1 MINLIVTSEIT
12 RVFQIAFPSF
22 LKIRYDFLQSEI
34 DRIINDPIFR
44 PQIDQLDPD
53 EFYLSEYYR
62 ELKKICQRID
72 QTDWKT
78 GDYIINNPS
87 WHWRILAENI
97 RSTMSSLA
105 LRRKIYSILEKY
117 DFKLTDDCQLELEE
131 LKKKSYFSPFVVE
144 NIQRSKS
151 WPSMPTH
158 IGFKLDYAF
167 SSGQMFKMSD
177 DYLCSFQNEDGTWTN
192 VQLVV
197 PATVREEFTGKLLK
211 PVFMKRSDGQYIG
224 HARYCIEP
232 KCNPNAKNILGVDIG
247 DVKPYS
253 AVILYPNKTVSSELL
268 PSHQAFRL
276 SEKISQLLSIVKQ
289 TSEKAKRVN
298 AYITDDIWVRPE
310 TILKQENRIDYKNN
324 VRSKITYLKETLV
337 TQEAHELVALAWEN
351 NCKEIHIENLKWA
364 KDLRTYWNFADFRR
378 RLEEI
383 AEVYSIKI
391 VLVNPAFTSVT
402 HPITGE
408 HGQKKNRDICFPS
421 GEVFDRD
428 YLAAI
433 NIART
438 KPKGLKYKPIIVKN
452 YKTKSHTPKMYKVDN
467 DNSRKGL
474 IRKHILT
481 IYNDCLTN
489 KNKVPQTVVYL
500 PIFDVTDNVTTKLVL
515 MSYMTKQQSYALCQK
530 QCDGYSLTE
539 YPFNTI
545 FEGI

>member
-1 MINLIVTSEIT
+1 MASEIT
-12 RVFQIAFPSF
+12 RTFQISFPSF
-22 LKIRYDFLQSEI
+22 LKKRYDFLQAEL
-34 DRIINDPIFR
+34 DRIINDPVFR
-44 PQIDQLDPD
+44 PQIDRLDPD

-97 RSTMSSLA
+97 RSTMSSLT
-105 LRRKIYSILEKY
+105 LRRKICSILEKY
-117 DFKLTDDCQLELEE
+117 DFKLTDDCQSELEE
-131 LKKKSYFSPFVVE
+131 LRKKSYFSPFVVE

-177 DYLCSFQNEDGTWTN
+177 NHLCSFQNEDSSWTD

-211 PVFMKRSDGQYIG
+211 PVFIKRSDGQYIG
-224 HARYCIEP
+224 HARYCVKP
-232 KCNPNAKNILGVDIG
+232 KYNPNAKNVLGVDIG
-247 DVKPYS
+247 DIKPYS
-253 AVILYPNKTVSSELL
+253 AVVLYSNKTVGPELL
-268 PSHQAFRL
+268 PSNQVIRL
-276 SEKISQLLSIVKQ
+276 SKKISQLLSIIKE
-289 TSEKAKRVN
+289 TSEKVKRVN
-298 AYITDDIWVRPE
+298 AYINHDIQVRPE

-324 VRSKITYLKETLV
+324 VRSKITNLKETLV
-337 TQEAHELVALAWEN
+337 TQEAHEIVDLAWQN

-364 KDLRTYWNFADFRR
+364 NDLRAYWNFAKFRH

-383 AEVYSIKI
+383 AEVYGIKVI
-391 VLVNPAFTSVT
+391 LVNPAYTSTT
-402 HPITGE
+402 HPSTGE
-408 HGQKKNRDICFPS
+408 HGKKKNRDIHFS
-421 GEVFDRD
+421 TGDVFDRD

-438 KPKGLKYKPIIVKN
+438 KSKGLKYKPIIVKK

-474 IRKHILT
+474 IRKRILT
-481 IYNDCLTN
+481 IYNDCLTI

-500 PIFDVTDNVTTKLVL
+500 PIFDVANKVTTKLVL
-515 MSYMTKQQSYALCQK
+515 MSYMTRQQSYALCQK
-530 QCDGYSLTE
+530 KCDGYSLTE
-539 YPFNTI
+539 YPFDTI
-545 FEGI
+545 FESV

>member
-1 MINLIVTSEIT
+1 MINLTMASKIT

-22 LKIRYDFLQSEI
+22 LKIRYDFLQAEL
-34 DRIINDPIFR
+34 DRIINDPVFR

-53 EFYLSEYYR
+53 EFYLSDYYR
-62 ELKKICQRID
+62 ELKRICQRID

-105 LRRKIYSILEKY
+105 LRRKIYSILKKY
-117 DFKLTDDCQLELEE
+117 DFILTKDCQLELDE
-131 LKKKSYFSPFVVE
+131 LKSKSYFSPFVIE

-177 DYLCSFQNEDGTWTN
+177 DYLCSFQNEDGTWTD

-197 PATVREEFTGKLLK
+197 PGTIREEFTGKLLK
-211 PVFMKRSDGQYIG
+211 PVFIKRSDGQYIG
-224 HARYCIEP
+224 HARYCVEP
-232 KCNPNAKNILGVDIG
+232 KSNPNAKNILGVDIG
-247 DVKPYS
+247 DIKPYS
-253 AVILYPNKTVSSELL
+253 AVVLYSNKTVSSELL
-268 PSHQAFRL
+268 PSRQIFRL
-276 SEKISQLLSIVKQ
+276 SDKISQLLAIVKQ
-289 TSEKAKRVN
+289 TSEKVKRVN

-324 VRSKITYLKETLV
+324 VRSKITHLKETLV
-337 TQEAHELVALAWEN
+337 TQEAHELIALAWEN

-364 KDLRTYWNFADFRR
+364 KDLRPYWNFADFRR

-383 AEVYSIKI
+383 AEVYGIKI
-391 VLVNPAFTSVT
+391 VLVNPAYTSVT

-408 HGQKKNRDICFPS
+408 HGQKKNRDIHFSS
-421 GEVFDRD
+421 GEIFDRD

-438 KPKGLKYKPIIVKN
+438 KPKGLKYNSIVVTK

-500 PIFDVTDNVTTKLVL
+500 PIFDVANNVTTKLVL
-515 MSYMTKQQSYALCQK
+515 MSYMTKQQSYALRQK

>member
-1 MINLIVTSEIT
+1 MINLIMMSEIT

-22 LKIRYDFLQSEI
+22 LKTRYDFLQTEL
-34 DRIINDPIFR
+34 DRIINDPVFR

-62 ELKKICQRID
+62 ELKRICQRID

-117 DFKLTDDCQLELEE
+117 DFVLTEDCQLELET
-131 LKKKSYFSPFVVE
+131 LKKDSYFSPFVIE

-151 WPSMPTH
+151 RPSMPTH

-177 DYLCSFQNEDGTWTN
+177 DYLCSFQNEDGTWTD

-197 PATVREEFTGKLLK
+197 PGTIREEFTGKLLK
-211 PVFMKRSDGQYIG
+211 PVFIKRSDGQYVG
-224 HARYCIEP
+224 HARYCVEP
-232 KCNPNAKNILGVDIG
+232 KSNPNAKNILGVNIG
-247 DVKPYS
+247 DIKPYS
-253 AVILYPNKTVSSELL
+253 AVVLYPNKTVSSELL
-268 PSHQAFRL
+268 PSRQVFRL
-276 SEKISQLLSIVKQ
+276 SEKISQLLSIAKQ
-289 TSEKAKRVN
+289 TAEKVKRVN
-298 AYITDDIWVRPE
+298 TYITDDIWVHPE
-310 TILKQENRIDYKNN
+310 TILKQENRMDHKNN
-324 VRSKITYLKETLV
+324 IRSKITHLKEPLV
-337 TQEAHELVALAWEN
+337 TQEAHEIVALAWEN

-383 AEVYSIKI
+383 AEIYGIKV
-391 VLVNPAFTSVT
+391 VLVNPAYTSVT
-402 HPITGE
+402 HPVTGE
-408 HGQKKNRDICFPS
+408 HGQKKNRNIHFS
-421 GEVFDRD
+421 TGEIFDRD

-438 KPKGLKYKPIIVKN
+438 KPKGLKYKPIIIKT
-452 YKTKSHTPKMYKVDN
+452 YKPKSHTPKMYKVNN

-474 IRKHILT
+474 IRKRILT

-500 PIFDVTDNVTTKLVL
+500 PIFDVANTVTTKLVL
-515 MSYMTKQQSYALCQK
+515 MSYITKQQSYALRQK

>member
-1 MINLIVTSEIT
+1 MINLIMTSEIT
-12 RVFQIAFPSF
+12 RVFQIAFPPF
-22 LKIRYDFLQSEI
+22 LKTRYDFLQVEI
-34 DRIINDPIFR
+34 DRIINDPVFR

-53 EFYLSEYYR
+53 EFYLSDYYR
-62 ELKKICQRID
+62 ELKRICQRID

-78 GDYIINNPS
+78 GDYIINNSS

-117 DFKLTDDCQLELEE
+117 DFVLTKDCQLELDT
-131 LKKKSYFSPFVVE
+131 LKKDSYFSPFVIE

-167 SSGQMFKMSD
+167 SSGQMFKMSN
-177 DYLCSFQNEDGTWTN
+177 DYLCSFQNEDGTWTD

-197 PATVREEFTGKLLK
+197 PATIREEFTGKLLK
-211 PVFMKRSDGQYIG
+211 PVFIKRSDGRYIG

-232 KCNPNAKNILGVDIG
+232 KHNPKAKNILGVDIG

-268 PSHQAFRL
+268 PSRQVFRL
-276 SEKISQLLSIVKQ
+276 SDKISQLLAIAKQ
-289 TSEKAKRVN
+289 TSEKVTRVN
-298 AYITDDIWVRPE
+298 AYITDDIWVCPA

-324 VRSKITYLKETLV
+324 VRSKITHLKETLI
-337 TQEAHELVALAWEN
+337 TQEAHELVDLAWKN

-383 AEVYSIKI
+383 AEVYSIKV
-391 VLVNPAFTSVT
+391 VLVNPAFTSVS

-408 HGQKKNRDICFPS
+408 HGQKKNRNIHFSS
-421 GEVFDRD
+421 GEIFDRD

-438 KPKGLKYKPIIVKN
+438 NPKGLKYNPIVVTK
-452 YKTKSHTPKMYKVDN
+452 YKTKSHTPKMYKVNN

-500 PIFDVTDNVTTKLVL
+500 PIFDVANNVTTKLVL
-515 MSYMTKQQSYALCQK
+515 MSYMTKQQSYAQCQK

-539 YPFNTI
+539 YPFDTI

>member
-1 MINLIVTSEIT
+1 MINLIMASKIT
-12 RVFQIAFPSF
+12 RVFQIAFPPF
-22 LKIRYDFLQSEI
+22 LKIRYDFLQAEL
-34 DRIINDPIFR
+34 DRIINDPVFR

-53 EFYLSEYYR
+53 EFYLSDYYR
-62 ELKKICQRID
+62 ELKRICQGID

-97 RSTMSSLA
+97 RSTMSSLV

-117 DFKLTDDCQLELEE
+117 DFVLTEDCQLELET
-131 LKKKSYFSPFVVE
+131 LKKDSYFSPFVVE

-177 DYLCSFQNEDGTWTN
+177 DYLCSFQNEDGTWTD

-197 PATVREEFTGKLLK
+197 PGTIREEFTGKLLK
-211 PVFMKRSDGQYIG
+211 PVFIKRSDGQYIG

-232 KCNPNAKNILGVDIG
+232 KSNPNAKNILGVDIG

-253 AVILYPNKTVSSELL
+253 VVVLYSNKTVSSELL
-268 PSHQAFRL
+268 PSRQVFKL
-276 SEKISQLLSIVKQ
+276 SAKISQLLVIAKE
-289 TSEKAKRVN
+289 TSEKVKRVN

-310 TILKQENRIDYKNN
+310 TILKQENRMDYKNN
-324 VRSKITYLKETLV
+324 VRSKITHLKETLV

-383 AEVYSIKI
+383 AEIYGIKV
-391 VLVNPAFTSVT
+391 VLVNPAYTSVT

-408 HGQKKNRDICFPS
+408 HGRKKNRDIYFSS
-421 GEVFDRD
+421 GGVFDRD

-438 KPKGLKYKPIIVKN
+438 KPKGLKYKPIVVKT

-474 IRKHILT
+474 IRKRILT
-481 IYNDCLTN
+481 IYNDCLTI

-515 MSYMTKQQSYALCQK
+515 MSYMTKQQSYALRQK

-539 YPFNTI
+539 YPFSTI

>member
-1 MINLIVTSEIT
+1 MINLIMTSEIT
-12 RVFQIAFPSF
+12 RVFQIAFPPF
-22 LKIRYDFLQSEI
+22 LKTRYDFLQAEI
-34 DRIINDPIFR
+34 DRIINDPVFR

-53 EFYLSEYYR
+53 EFYLSDYYR
-62 ELKKICQRID
+62 ELKRICQRID

-117 DFKLTDDCQLELEE
+117 DFVLTKDCQLELDT
-131 LKKKSYFSPFVVE
+131 LKKDSYFSPFVIE

-167 SSGQMFKMSD
+167 SSGQMFKMSN

-197 PATVREEFTGKLLK
+197 PATIREEFTGKLLK
-211 PVFMKRSDGQYIG
+211 PVFIKRSDGQYIG

-232 KCNPNAKNILGVDIG
+232 KHNPKAKNILGIDIG

-268 PSHQAFRL
+268 PSRQVFRL
-276 SEKISQLLSIVKQ
+276 SNKISQLLAIAKQ
-289 TSEKAKRVN
+289 TSEKVKRVN
-298 AYITDDIWVRPE
+298 AYITDDIWVRSE

-324 VRSKITYLKETLV
+324 VRSKITHLKETLV

-383 AEVYSIKI
+383 AEVYGIKI
-391 VLVNPAFTSVT
+391 VLVNPAYTSVT

-408 HGQKKNRDICFPS
+408 HGQKKNRDIHFSS
-421 GEVFDRD
+421 GEIFDRD

-438 KPKGLKYKPIIVKN
+438 KPKGLKYNPIVVTK

-500 PIFDVTDNVTTKLVL
+500 PIFDVANNVTTKLVL
-515 MSYMTKQQSYALCQK
+515 MFYMTKQQSYALRQK

>member
-1 MINLIVTSEIT
+1 MTNLIMASKIT
-12 RVFQIAFPSF
+12 RVFQIVFPPF
-22 LKIRYDFLQSEI
+22 LKIRYDFLQAEL
-34 DRIINDPIFR
+34 DRIINDPVFR

-53 EFYLSEYYR
+53 EFYLSDYYR
-62 ELKKICQRID
+62 ELKRICQRID
-72 QTDWKT
+72 QTNWKT

-97 RSTMSSLA
+97 RSTMSSLV

-117 DFKLTDDCQLELEE
+117 DFVLTEDCQLELET
-131 LKKKSYFSPFVVE
+131 LKKDSYFSPFVIE

-177 DYLCSFQNEDGTWTN
+177 DYLCSFQNEDGTWTD

-197 PATVREEFTGKLLK
+197 PGTIREEFSGKLLK
-211 PVFMKRSDGQYIG
+211 PVFIKRSDGQYIG

-232 KCNPNAKNILGVDIG
+232 KLNPNAKNILGVDIG

-253 AVILYPNKTVSSELL
+253 AVVLYSNKTVSSELL
-268 PSHQAFRL
+268 PSRQVFKL
-276 SEKISQLLSIVKQ
+276 SAKISQLLAIAKE
-289 TSEKAKRVN
+289 TSEKVKRVN

-310 TILKQENRIDYKNN
+310 TILKQENRMDYKNN
-324 VRSKITYLKETLV
+324 VRSKITHLKETLV
-337 TQEAHELVALAWEN
+337 TQEAHELVTLAWEN

-364 KDLRTYWNFADFRR
+364 KDLRTYWNFANFRR

-383 AEVYSIKI
+383 AEIYGIKV
-391 VLVNPAFTSVT
+391 VLVNPAYTSVT

-408 HGQKKNRDICFPS
+408 HGQKKNRDIRFSS

-438 KPKGLKYKPIIVKN
+438 KPKGLKYKPIVVKT
-452 YKTKSHTPKMYKVDN
+452 YKTKSHTPKMYKTDN
-467 DNSRKGL
+467 NNTRKGL
-474 IRKHILT
+474 IRKRILT

-539 YPFNTI
+539 YPFSTI

>member
-1 MINLIVTSEIT
+1 MINLTMASKIT

-22 LKIRYDFLQSEI
+22 LKIRYDFLQAEL
-34 DRIINDPIFR
+34 DRIINDPVFR
-44 PQIDQLDPD
+44 PQIDQLDPN
-53 EFYLSEYYR
+53 EFYLSDYYR
-62 ELKKICQRID
+62 ELKRICQRID

-105 LRRKIYSILEKY
+105 LRRKIYSILKKY
-117 DFKLTDDCQLELEE
+117 DFILTKDCQLELDE
-131 LKKKSYFSPFVVE
+131 LKSKSYFSPFVIE

-177 DYLCSFQNEDGTWTN
+177 DYLCSFQNEDGTWTD

-197 PATVREEFTGKLLK
+197 PGTIREEFTGKLLK
-211 PVFMKRSDGQYIG
+211 PVFIKRSDGQYIG
-224 HARYCIEP
+224 HARYCVEP
-232 KCNPNAKNILGVDIG
+232 KSNPNAKNILGVDIG
-247 DVKPYS
+247 DIKPYS
-253 AVILYPNKTVSSELL
+253 AVVLYSNKTVSSESL
-268 PSHQAFRL
+268 PSRQVFRL
-276 SEKISQLLSIVKQ
+276 SEKISQLLTIAKE
-289 TSEKAKRVN
+289 TSEKVKRVN

-310 TILKQENRIDYKNN
+310 TILKQENRMVYKNN
-324 VRSKITYLKETLV
+324 IRSKITHLKETLV

-383 AEVYSIKI
+383 AEVYGIKI
-391 VLVNPAFTSVT
+391 VLVNPAFTSVS

-408 HGQKKNRDICFPS
+408 HGQKKNRDIHFSS
-421 GEVFDRD
+421 GEIFDRD

-438 KPKGLKYKPIIVKN
+438 KPKGLKYNPIVVES
-452 YKTKSHTPKMYKVDN
+452 YKSKSHTPKMYKIDN
-467 DNSRKGL
+467 DNSRKGR
-474 IRKHILT
+474 IRKRILT

-500 PIFDVTDNVTTKLVL
+500 PIFDVANNVTTKLVL

-530 QCDGYSLTE
+530 ECDGYSLTE
-539 YPFNTI
+539 YPFDTI

>member
-1 MINLIVTSEIT
+1 MTSKIT
-12 RVFQIAFPSF
+12 RVFQIAFPPF
-22 LKIRYDFLQSEI
+22 LKTRYDFLQAEL

-62 ELKKICQRID
+62 ELKRICQRID

-117 DFKLTDDCQLELEE
+117 DFVLTEDCQLELET
-131 LKKKSYFSPFVVE
+131 LKKDSYFSPFVIE

-197 PATVREEFTGKLLK
+197 PATIREEFTGKLLK
-211 PVFMKRSDGQYIG
+211 PVFIKRSDGQYIG

-232 KCNPNAKNILGVDIG
+232 KQNPKAKNILGVDIG

-268 PSHQAFRL
+268 PSRQVFRL
-276 SEKISQLLSIVKQ
+276 SNKISQLLAIAKQ
-289 TSEKAKRVN
+289 TSEKVKRVN
-298 AYITDDIWVRPE
+298 AYITGDIWVHSE

-324 VRSKITYLKETLV
+324 VRSKITHLKETLV

-364 KDLRTYWNFADFRR
+364 KDLRTYWNFAHFRH

-383 AEVYSIKI
+383 AEVYSIKV
-391 VLVNPAFTSVT
+391 VLVNSAYTSVT

-408 HGQKKNRDICFPS
+408 HGQKKNRDIHFSS
-421 GEVFDRD
+421 GEIFDRD

-438 KPKGLKYKPIIVKN
+438 KPKGLKYNPIVVTK

-500 PIFDVTDNVTTKLVL
+500 PIFDVTNNVTTKLVL
-515 MSYMTKQQSYALCQK
+515 MSYVTKQQSYALRQK
-530 QCDGYSLTE
+530 QCDGHSLTE
-539 YPFNTI
+539 HPFNTI

>member
-1 MINLIVTSEIT
+1 MASEII
-12 RVFQIAFPSF
+12 RVFQISFPSF
-22 LKIRYDFLQSEI
+22 LKKRYDFLQAEL

-53 EFYLSEYYR
+53 KFYLAEYYR
-62 ELKKICQRID
+62 ELKRICQRID

-97 RSTMSSLA
+97 RSTMSSLT

-117 DFKLTDDCQLELEE
+117 DFVLTEDCQLELET
-131 LKKKSYFSPFVVE
+131 LKKNSYFSSFVIE

-167 SSGQMFKMSD
+167 SSGQMFKMSN

-192 VQLVV
+192 VQLAV
-197 PATVREEFTGKLLK
+197 PATIREEFTGKLLK
-211 PVFMKRSDGQYIG
+211 PVFIKRSDGQYIG

-232 KCNPNAKNILGVDIG
+232 KHNPKAKNILGVDIG
-247 DVKPYS
+247 NIKPYS

-268 PSHQAFRL
+268 PSHQVFKL
-276 SEKISQLLSIVKQ
+276 SDKISQLSTIAKQ
-289 TSEKAKRVN
+289 TYEKVKRVN
-298 AYITDDIWVRPE
+298 AYITGDIWVRPE
-310 TILKQENRIDYKNN
+310 TILKQENRINYKKS
-324 VRSKITYLKETLV
+324 VRSKITHLKETLV
-337 TQEAHELVALAWEN
+337 TQEAHELVDLAWKN

-364 KDLRTYWNFADFRR
+364 KDLPTYWNFADFRH

-408 HGQKKNRDICFPS
+408 HGQKKNRDIYFSS
-421 GEVFDRD
+421 GEIFDRD

-438 KPKGLKYKPIIVKN
+438 KPKGLKYNPIAVTK

-500 PIFDVTDNVTTKLVL
+500 PIFDVTNNVTTKLVL
-515 MSYMTKQQSYALCQK
+515 MSYMTKQQSYALRQK

-545 FEGI
+545 FEGV